1 MEEYYDNFWNMLDFA
16 KSTDN
21 ANSGG
26 ASTAS
31 GSSGA
36 YSPTQWANPK
46 IQGSYSSAPLLD
58 YRPWEADYWETNLPQ
73 QSGLLSMQA
82 PPSDYS
88 ISYLPGEFRDP
99 ITWRKWADDHKGH
112 IPEGKWVTDQSK
124 WPGYSHQGTPGD
136 NPWRFTS
143 PGGGSNIAQTQWSAP
158 SLGSGPA
165 FGWQGFLSGLGGYGG
180 QSGWGSTPLVATT
193 TQTILGV

>member
-36 YSPTQWANPK
+36 YSPTQWANPN

-99 ITWRKWADDHKGH
+99 VTWRNL
-112 IPEGKWVTDQSK
+112 SML
-124 WPGYSHQGTPGD
+124 Y
-136 NPWRFTS
+136 R
-143 PGGGSNIAQTQWSAP
+143 
-158 SLGSGPA
+158 LRGP
-165 FGWQGFLSGLGGYGG
+165 
-180 QSGWGSTPLVATT
+180 
-193 TQTILGV
+193 I